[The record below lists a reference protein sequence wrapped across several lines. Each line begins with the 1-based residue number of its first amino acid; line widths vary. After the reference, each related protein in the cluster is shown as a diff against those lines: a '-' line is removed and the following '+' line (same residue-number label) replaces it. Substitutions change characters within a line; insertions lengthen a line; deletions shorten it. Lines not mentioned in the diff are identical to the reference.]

1 MQITKLVPPIN
12 GLFSGDAIST
22 RGRRYKFT
30 STPEGEV
37 DCQRESWKFPM
48 ADGRSIWDVNIPTP
62 PALTHAVHEPLRQ
75 VRATDRDRLLP

>member
-30 STPEGEV
+30 ATPEGEV
-37 DCQRESWKFPM
+37 DCHRENWQFPM
-48 ADGRSIWDVNIPTP
+48 ADGRSIWDVNIAPP
-62 PALTHAVHEPLRQ
+62 PALVRVVQEALRQ
-75 VRATDRDRLLP
+75 ARL

>member
-48 ADGRSIWDVNIPTP
+48 ADGRSIWDVNITPP
-62 PALTHAVHEPLRQ
+62 PAL
-75 VRATDRDRLLP
+75 VRAVREAVRS